1 MISLARQ
8 YYVRNKQSEKM
19 DYLTRKSNYFRPVS
33 QIGMLKNI
41 VLQDINRCAG
51 KTAFCAI

>member
-1 MISLARQ
+1 
-8 YYVRNKQSEKM
+8 M

-51 KTAFCAI
+51 KTAFCAVLSIGNDGLYKVK

>member
-8 YYVRNKQSEKM
+8 YYVRNKWSEKM
-19 DYLTRKSNYFRPVS
+19 DYLTRKSNYFRLVS

-41 VLQDINRCAG
+41 VLQDISRCAG